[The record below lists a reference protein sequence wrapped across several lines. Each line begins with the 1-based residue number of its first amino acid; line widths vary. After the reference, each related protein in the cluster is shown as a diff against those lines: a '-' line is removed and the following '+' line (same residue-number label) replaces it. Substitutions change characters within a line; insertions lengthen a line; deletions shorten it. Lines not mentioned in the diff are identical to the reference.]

1 MIANQ
6 IYSEYQEIDTQ
17 TYKYTMMDH
26 IVDAFKTMDIKSK
39 DINIRIRII
48 GIDMVDFA
56 DETDSDSEIDIPP
69 LPGGRLVIYFSK
81 NIIHLDPAFLQHFK
95 VFLRTLSI
103 DSTDIEYDYENI
115 NIGNHIPFNVG
126 ERFIESVSR
135 ILYSIVY
142 S

>member
-1 MIANQ
+1 MNTI
-6 IYSEYQEIDTQ
+6 I
-17 TYKYTMMDH
+17 
-26 IVDAFKTMDIKSK
+26 DAFKAMDVKSK
-39 DINIRIRII
+39 DINIKIRII
-48 GIDMVDFA
+48 GIDMIDFA

-81 NIIHLDPAFLQHFK
+81 NIIHLDPAFLHYLK
-95 VFLRTLSI
+95 IFLQSINI

-115 NIGNHIPFNVG
+115 TMGNRIPFRVG
-126 ERFIESVSR
+126 EQFIESVSR

>member
-1 MIANQ
+1 MTGNR
-6 IYSEYQEIDTQ
+6 
-17 TYKYTMMDH
+17 YKYTTMDH
-26 IVDAFKTMDIKSK
+26 IVDAFKTMDVKSK

-48 GIDMVDFA
+48 GIDMIDFA

-81 NIIHLDPAFLQHFK
+81 NIIHLDPLFLQHLR

-115 NIGNHIPFNVG
+115 IMGNHIPFKVG